1 MLIVYILLGALLLYA
16 VAVALIFH
24 IAFASRPRLG
34 LPRWLGRPAAPSP
47 WETYRA
53 QMEEGMAWFRSQPLQ
68 QVWITAGD
76 GARLRGR
83 YLACPGSNKA
93 ILLVHGYRSASAES
107 DFACALKLY
116 HRMDLN
122 ILLVDQ
128 RGQGESQGK
137 LITFGILEREDVAA
151 WARWLDRTYHPRSIL
166 LDGMSM
172 GASSVLMAL
181 ALPLPP
187 SVKGAIADCGFTS
200 PRAIIAQVMR
210 QDYRL
215 PPKLLMPGLNWLFR
229 LRTGH
234 SLDEASVPQ
243 ALAAS
248 RLPVLLIHGEADRY
262 VPFAMGRENAQATPL
277 ATLASV
283 PGAGHGVSFLVDREK
298 CEKAL
303 DNFIA
308 RVIQ

>member
-1 MLIVYILLGALLLYA
+1 
-16 VAVALIFH
+16 
-24 IAFASRPRLG
+24 
-34 LPRWLGRPAAPSP
+34 
-47 WETYRA
+47 
-53 QMEEGMAWFRSQPLQ
+53 
-68 QVWITAGD
+68 
-76 GARLRGR
+76 
-83 YLACPGSNKA
+83 
-93 ILLVHGYRSASAES
+93 
-107 DFACALKLY
+107 
-116 HRMDLN
+116 
-122 ILLVDQ
+122 
-128 RGQGESQGK
+128 
-137 LITFGILEREDVAA
+137 
-151 WARWLDRTYHPRSIL
+151 
-166 LDGMSM
+166 
-172 GASSVLMAL
+172 MAL

-262 VPFAMGRENAQATPL
+262 VPFAMGRENAQATPWPPWRACRRGTRGQFL
-277 ATLASV
+277 GR
-283 PGAGHGVSFLVDREK
+283 PGKMRE
-298 CEKAL
+298 AL